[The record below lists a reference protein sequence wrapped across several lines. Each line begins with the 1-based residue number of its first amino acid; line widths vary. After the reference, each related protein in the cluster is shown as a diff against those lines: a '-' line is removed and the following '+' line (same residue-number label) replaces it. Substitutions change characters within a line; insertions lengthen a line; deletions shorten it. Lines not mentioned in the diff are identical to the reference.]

1 VALVG
6 SRRVASR
13 RLADLSVVLGRWFS
27 SCGLGE
33 RTDRLV
39 PFGWRSIVTHTMTDE
54 PTGND
59 TLSWNAPSSRLR
71 TLRHWE
77 VAAGTIGLLLIAA
90 VSSLAAGSSSAALSS
105 AVCLIIA
112 GAFADAVAGR
122 RVRAWGYA
130 ERAEDLLV
138 RRGVMFRRMSVIPY
152 GRMQYVEVTAGPF
165 ERAFGLATVQMHTAA
180 AASDARIPGLASQEA
195 ARLRDQLTELGE
207 THAMG
212 L

>member
-1 VALVG
+1 
-6 SRRVASR
+6 
-13 RLADLSVVLGRWFS
+13 
-27 SCGLGE
+27 
-33 RTDRLV
+33 
-39 PFGWRSIVTHTMTDE
+39 
-54 PTGND
+54 
-59 TLSWNAPSSRLR
+59 
-71 TLRHWE
+71 
-77 VAAGTIGLLLIAA
+77 VAAVVAVVGLIL
-90 VSSLAAGSSSAALSS
+90 
-105 AVCLIIA
+105 A
-112 GAFADAVAGR
+112 GAIADVVAGR

-180 AASDARIPGLASQEA
+180 AASDARIPGLPAVEA
-195 ARLRDQLTELGE
+195 ARLRDQLTSLGE